1 MDVRVILLFGIIFS
15 KCFKTLDMFF
25 VKLTKKRHTH
35 QICVVESRHIL
46 DLDAVNLYFDAQNN
60 YKCSKHKLRV
70 KYRQN
75 GPSNIKVLVNRLGR
89 LNDVFIP
96 GVRLGNT

>member
-1 MDVRVILLFGIIFS
+1 M
-15 KCFKTLDMFF
+15 
-25 VKLTKKRHTH
+25 
-35 QICVVESRHIL
+35 QICVVELTHFL

-60 YKCSKHKLRV
+60 PKYSKHKLRV

-75 GPSNIKVLVNRLGR
+75 GHGNIKVLVNRLGR
-89 LNDVFIP
+89 LNNVFIP

>member
-1 MDVRVILLFGIIFS
+1 M
-15 KCFKTLDMFF
+15 
-25 VKLTKKRHTH
+25 
-35 QICVVESRHIL
+35 QICVVELRHFL

-60 YKCSKHKLRV
+60 QKYSKHKLKV

-75 GPSNIKVLVNRLGR
+75 GNIKVLVNRLR
-89 LNDVFIP
+89 RFNNVFVP

>member
-1 MDVRVILLFGIIFS
+1 MDVRVILSIGIIFS

-25 VKLTKKRHTH
+25 VRRTKNRHTH
-35 QICVVESRHIL
+35 MQICVVELRHFL

-60 YKCSKHKLRV
+60 QKYSKHKLKV

-75 GPSNIKVLVNRLGR
+75 GNIKVLVNRLRG
-89 LNDVFIP
+89 LNNVFVP
-96 GVRLGNT
+96 GVRLGNI

>member
-1 MDVRVILLFGIIFS
+1 MDVRVILSVEIIFS

-25 VKLTKKRHTH
+25 VRLTKNRHTH
-35 QICVVESRHIL
+35 QICVVELRHIL

-60 YKCSKHKLRV
+60 PKCSKHKLRV

-75 GPSNIKVLVNRLGR
+75 GNIKVLVNRLGR
-89 LNDVFIP
+89 LNNVFIP

>member
-1 MDVRVILLFGIIFS
+1 
-15 KCFKTLDMFF
+15 MFF
-25 VKLTKKRHTH
+25 VRRTKNRHTLR
-35 QICVVESRHIL
+35 QICVVELRHFL

-60 YKCSKHKLRV
+60 QKYSKHKLKV

-75 GPSNIKVLVNRLGR
+75 GNIKVLVNRLRGF
-89 LNDVFIP
+89 NNVFVP